1 MIDIY
6 KILEKYQIDNDIFC
20 DEEELTRRIKEIIW
34 SDLDEID
41 RRVLLIYS
49 ELGSLRRLGKEL
61 NVSSSAAQQ
70 KIKQIKNKI
79 LSQLKN
85 DKPADNN

>member
-20 DEEELTRRIKEIIW
+20 AEEELTRRIKEIIW